1 MPGDPLSAESGD
13 DPGSVPHTAVTEVVE
28 DRFVVIAR
36 RDFWD
41 DCEKYC
47 RFLRARM
54 LVRISNHFAVLSRAS
69 LQTLQLAVGKR
80 IVHGEGILLRGSGR
94 LRAICRDSTSLYLGP
109 KISGRAKQL
118 VRVGRDAG
126 AFGINDEYGNRRYVR
141 E

>member
-1 MPGDPLSAESGD
+1 VPGDPLSAESGD

-28 DRFVVIAR
+28 DRFVVIAS

-54 LVRISNHFAVLSRAS
+54 LVRISSHFAVLSRAS

-80 IVHGEGILLRGSGR
+80 IVHGEGMLLRGSGQFVATAR
-94 LRAICRDSTSLYLGP
+94 RSTWDQKSQEVQN
-109 KISGRAKQL
+109 SW
-118 VRVGRDAG
+118 
-126 AFGINDEYGNRRYVR
+126 
-141 E
+141 